1 VEFEMT
7 DQPKITIDGKD
18 YLIDSLSDEAKNQL
32 GGLNLVDRK
41 IVDLQQEIAIM
52 QTARNAYA
60 QALAA
65 ALPKN

>member
-1 VEFEMT
+1 MN
-7 DQPKITIDGKD
+7 DKPKITIDGVE
-18 YLIDSLSDEAKNQL
+18 YAVESLSQNALNQL
-32 GGLNLVDRK
+32 SSINIVDRK
-41 IVDLQQEIAIM
+41 IADLQQEIAIL